1 MKAMQ
6 TLRDL
11 GLPELES
18 KIAELKKEQ
27 FALRAKKSTG
37 SLEKPAALG
46 AMRKQIARVHTLI
59 SQKSGAGKSQKTQS
73 TQNTKHKRVGGEQ

>member
-11 GLPELES
+11 GLSELES
-18 KIAELKKEQ
+18 KLKALKKEQ

-37 SLEKPAALG
+37 SLEKPAALK

-59 SQKSGAGKSQKTQS
+59 SQKSGSGKAKAQS
-73 TQNTKHKRVGGEQ
+73 TIQKRVGGEQ